1 MVSQAQL
8 NPKIQ
13 EAINAALEND
23 WEKALR
29 LNQELLEKYPD
40 DIETLNRLAR
50 SFGETGKIN
59 EAKRL
64 YKKVL
69 GLDPYNQIAE
79 RNLRKLSSI
88 KKADIKNG
96 QSTSTIKG
104 DFFLEE
110 PGKTITTLLEDTAM
124 PSVLATLRTGDKAV
138 LSAHRNNL
146 VVTVNNGKRIGK
158 IEKTLAGKIIA
169 NLRIGSKFEAFIK
182 SVSLK
187 SEASKKENSQA
198 TLFIREIHRSSKAS
212 SAPFPTTAA
221 AFTPFVR
228 EEALNLLSN
237 QAPVP
242 TEADDAI
249 EEIEIAALPSIKQ
262 DQSLEELAEKEQE
275 EIDNSEEE

>member
-13 EAINAALEND
+13 EAINAALENN

-50 SFGETGKIN
+50 SFGEIGKIN

-79 RNLRKLSSI
+79 RNLGKLSSI

-104 DFFLEE
+104 DLFLEE

-124 PSVLATLRTGDKAV
+124 PSVLATLRTGDKAA
-138 LSAHRNNL
+138 LSAYRNNL
-146 VVTVNNGKRIGK
+146 VVTINGGKRVGK
-158 IEKTLAGKIIA
+158 IEKTLAKKIIA
-169 NLRIGSKFEAFIK
+169 DLRIGSKFEAFIK

-187 SEASKKENSQA
+187 SGSSKKENSQA
-198 TLFIREIHRSSKAS
+198 TLFIRETHRSPKAS
-212 SAPFPTTAA
+212 SAPFPITAA

-249 EEIEIAALPSIKQ
+249 EEIEVTALPSMKR